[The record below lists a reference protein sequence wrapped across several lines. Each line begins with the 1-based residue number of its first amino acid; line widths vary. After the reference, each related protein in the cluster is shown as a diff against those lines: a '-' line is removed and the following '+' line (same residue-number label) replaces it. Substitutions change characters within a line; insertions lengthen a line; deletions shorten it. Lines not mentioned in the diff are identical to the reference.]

1 MDKQRRKREQCV
13 ALALAAAATIAES
26 TVPETD
32 TKKAKADTNT
42 AVKWSS
48 HFKFNEHHMLR
59 ERLMVSTCN
68 GTCDYGNPDC
78 TCLLQRASS
87 VITGGSFTMSGT
99 ASSSTPPSAAA
110 ASPEGGEQ
118 GRGDEAVSG
127 ATSGDGN
134 EPVSLPLV
142 GKRSR
147 EGAVEG
153 AAASSASA
161 ATAAT
166 TASTPPS
173 TATAPS
179 SETQQSFIAK
189 LTNTGLSESSSS
201 SCATS
206 SSAGSLCGVAGG
218 LSNGTFGRGGG
229 SLPLRVG
236 GFVSGVVGA
245 PSTLLLTEKK
255 TPQDAIA
262 VLATMIHNELGPSVA
277 TALAGEL
284 EARVNGE
291 AVKEKE
297 RYVKLHSTRVLERL

>member
-1 MDKQRRKREQCV
+1 
-13 ALALAAAATIAES
+13 
-26 TVPETD
+26 
-32 TKKAKADTNT
+32 
-42 AVKWSS
+42 
-48 HFKFNEHHMLR
+48 
-59 ERLMVSTCN
+59 MVSTCN

-153 AAASSASA
+153 AAATMIRPPTSPSA
-161 ATAAT
+161 
-166 TASTPPS
+166 P
-173 TATAPS
+173 ATAPS

-229 SLPLRVG
+229 SSPLRVG
-236 GFVSGVVGA
+236 SFVGGVVGA

>member
-1 MDKQRRKREQCV
+1 
-13 ALALAAAATIAES
+13 
-26 TVPETD
+26 
-32 TKKAKADTNT
+32 
-42 AVKWSS
+42 
-48 HFKFNEHHMLR
+48 
-59 ERLMVSTCN
+59 MVSTCN

-147 EGAVEG
+147 EGAVES

-173 TATAPS
+173 TATMIRPPTSPSAPATAPS

-277 TALAGEL
+277 TALAGKL